1 MVDRSNEFG
10 YTPSSPSQTKNNT
23 GVFSVGDVTDL
34 LSTKQYGGSVELIA
48 EESYSV
54 AKGSIDFTSIQE
66 DKYDVH
72 MLQLHN
78 IDFDT
83 GSYNQPGIRLFE
95 SGVLESGGVYRL
107 SRQDLFYNNTEQT
120 SSSTTDT
127 SIRLMVDLGTATA
140 ETRSLYV
147 YLYNL
152 GNANKHSI
160 CSFHGVA
167 SEGTT
172 KMRVSYGSAMLPQAS
187 TVDGIR
193 IFPISGGNFTKYDI
207 KVYGIKK

>member
-1 MVDRSNEFG
+1 MAENSNTYG
-10 YTPSSPSQTKNNT
+10 YIGASPTQLKNNT
-23 GVFSVGDVTDL
+23 GVFSVGDVNTL
-34 LSTKQYGGSVELIA
+34 VTEKKFGGSVELIA

-83 GSYNQPGIRLFE
+83 GNYNQPAIRLFE
-95 SGVLESGGVYRL
+95 SGVLESSGVYRL

-120 SSSTTDT
+120 TSSTTDT
-127 SIRLMVDLGTATA
+127 SMRLMVDLGTSTA

-152 GNANKHSI
+152 GNANKHSV

-167 SEGTT
+167 INGTT
-172 KMRVSYGSAMLPQAS
+172 QMRVSYGSAMLPQAS

-193 IFPISGGNFTKYDI
+193 IFPTSGGNFTKYDI

>member
-1 MVDRSNEFG
+1 MAKTSNTHG
-10 YTPSSPSQTKNNT
+10 YIGASPTQLKSNT
-23 GVFSVGDVTDL
+23 GVFSVGDVNELVTE
-34 LSTKQYGGSVELIA
+34 KKFGGSVELIA

-66 DKYDVH
+66 DTYDVH

-83 GSYNQPGIRLFE
+83 GNYNQPAIRLFE
-95 SGVLESGGVYRL
+95 SGVLESSGVYRL

-120 SSSTTDT
+120 TSSTTDT
-127 SIRLMVDLGTATA
+127 SMRLMVDLGTATA

-152 GNANKHSI
+152 GNANKHSV
-160 CSFHGVA
+160 CSFHGV
-167 SEGTT
+167 SSLGTT
-172 KMRVSYGSAMLPQAS
+172 QMRVSYGSAMLPQAS